1 MLYVVERAGIP
12 LNNVNIKENYLFR
25 KVNTRINFV
34 RSIIVLNIIKIG
46 RLKTEQSEKSF
57 PIKKKLIKIRIFK
70 EDYRYSK

>member
-1 MLYVVERAGIP
+1 M
-12 LNNVNIKENYLFR
+12 NNVNIKENYLFR
-25 KVNTRINFV
+25 TVNTRINFV

-70 EDYRYSK
+70 EDYRYSKLF